1 MKSSESPI
9 EDVSKF
15 EIRDTIDELDHQVTH
30 LKRSQ
35 VELQEALLEEPEDED
50 FKQAYTENEEVISS
64 RLQKI
69 FSLKQYLKRIDI
81 AYYMEHYGKDGSGE
95 NSVCVSTEA
104 SASIEVSL
112 PVQTQVQAIPIEIV
126 SDNTSSGIYL

>member
-35 VELQEALLEEPEDED
+35 IELQEALLAEPEDED
-50 FKQAYTENEEVISS
+50 YKQAYTENERVISS

-69 FSLKQYLKRIDI
+69 SSLKQYLKRIDI

-95 NSVCVSTEA
+95 NSVSVNTDV

-112 PVQTQVQAIPIEIV
+112 PVQTQVQVIPIEIV
-126 SDNTSSGIYL
+126 SDDTSSGIYL